1 MTRVYNVSLSL
12 FTWALNNLPVL
23 FTWTFNK
30 PFLFSVQCAY
40 PVTKL
45 YEVFRGNL
53 HWLYSLT
60 KYSLL
65 QLSRPVLT
73 LVSGF
78 FSFAPCFL
86 FCGQNLQAG
95 FSTNYARFIRTVCMR
110 RIRWSCEGL
119 MSVHNEY
126 TGYTLKHLLLRHMY
140 NLPLPVL
147 TCYALEP
154 RAATLRIWL
163 SHCTVRCFI
172 YCLCRC

>member
-45 YEVFRGNL
+45 YEAFRGNL

-78 FSFAPCFL
+78 FSA
-86 FCGQNLQAG
+86 
-95 FSTNYARFIRTVCMR
+95 
-110 RIRWSCEGL
+110 
-119 MSVHNEY
+119 
-126 TGYTLKHLLLRHMY
+126 LLRVSFSVDRTYRLDSPPIMQG
-140 NLPLPVL
+140 LSVPFACVGSGDPVRVL
-147 TCYALEP
+147 CLYTTN
-154 RAATLRIWL
+154 TLDILW
-163 SHCTVRCFI
+163 SI
-172 YCLCRC
+172 YCWDICTTCHYRC